1 MREEENAVPEGQRK
15 MSIAGLSWRK
25 APIVRRPEKAP
36 VILLHGF
43 AQTPASWD
51 GVARILQRQ
60 GRRTYAPNLFAPES
74 GPVLRACDC
83 EEELTAPGDAAYDR
97 AGGPTS
103 DLAADPARGVADSP
117 TGDPINHPV
126 ADPLA
131 SLGAV
136 CDRVAAIV
144 RLVAAAEGAP
154 VLVGY
159 SMGGRIA
166 AETMVRHPGLP
177 LAGLVL
183 ESAGLGPAD
192 DAARAALARRNG
204 EWAARLREGGVAAFM
219 DWWETLPLFAT
230 SGSCPRPP
238 ALPSASVAR
247 PTTQKP
253 SLVPW
258 RLGVRT
264 IRRRKARLRLLSP
277 KCEWPVVQFSIWRG
291 LATRNTLPSPPAFA
305 LPVFLPSSW
314 KVPVTMFTW
323 KSPRYSQG
331 PLRSLQGHP
340 LRALCPRSAR
350 RWRDWSCFLAWNSRP
365 WSQNGAKGRTL

>member
-15 MSIAGLSWRK
+15 APAAGLGWRK
-25 APIVRRPEKAP
+25 ESVAGRPEKAP

-51 GVARILQRQ
+51 GVARILQGQ
-60 GRRTYAPNLFAPES
+60 GRRTYAPNLFEPES
-74 GPVLRACDC
+74 GLALRACDC
-83 EEELTAPGDAAYDR
+83 GEALTAPGDAAYDR
-97 AGGPTS
+97 ASGPTG
-103 DLAADPARGVADSP
+103 DLAAGPARGVADSP
-117 TGDPINHPV
+117 TGDPINHPIADKPTSDPASRPTSYSI

-131 SLGAV
+131 SMGAV

-183 ESAGLGPAD
+183 ESTGLGPAD

-230 SGSCPRPP
+230 QRELPP
-238 ALPSASVAR
+238 ATRVVIRADREAHGAETLARSLEAWGAHHQAAESETVAALAQMQVAGRPVLYLAGSRDEKYAALAARVRAADLPAMLVEGAGHNVHLEKPEVFSRAVA
-247 PTTQKP
+247 QLAGAP
-253 SLVPW
+253 SS
-258 RLGVRT
+258 G
-264 IRRRKARLRLLSP
+264 
-277 KCEWPVVQFSIWRG
+277 
-291 LATRNTLPSPPAFA
+291 PSP
-305 LPVFLPSSW
+305 S
-314 KVPVTMFTW
+314 
-323 KSPRYSQG
+323 
-331 PLRSLQGHP
+331 
-340 LRALCPRSAR
+340 
-350 RWRDWSCFLAWNSRP
+350 
-365 WSQNGAKGRTL
+365 

>member
-15 MSIAGLSWRK
+15 APAAGLGWRK
-25 APIVRRPEKAP
+25 APIAGWPEKAP

-43 AQTPASWD
+43 AQTPASWN
-51 GVARILQRQ
+51 GIASALQKQ
-60 GRRTYAPNLFAPES
+60 GRRTYAPNLFEPES
-74 GPVLRACDC
+74 GLALRACDC

-97 AGGPTS
+97 AGGPTG
-103 DLAADPARGVADSP
+103 DLAADPARDVADSP
-117 TGDPINHPV
+117 TGDPINRPV
-126 ADPLA
+126 ADKPTSDPASRPTSHSIADPLA
-131 SLGAV
+131 SMGAV

-219 DWWETLPLFAT
+219 NWWETLPLFAT
-230 SGSCPRPP
+230 QRELPP
-238 ALPSASVAR
+238 ATRVA
-247 PTTQKP
+247 
-253 SLVPW
+253 
-258 RLGVRT
+258 
-264 IRRRKARLRLLSP
+264 IRADREAHGA
-277 KCEWPVVQFSIWRG
+277 ET
-291 LATRNTLPSPPAFA
+291 LA
-305 LPVFLPSSW
+305 
-314 KVPVTMFTW
+314 
-323 KSPRYSQG
+323 
-331 PLRSLQGHP
+331 RSLEAWGAHHQAAESETVAALAQMQVAGRPVLYLAGSRDEKYAALAARVRAADLPAMLVEGAGHNVHLEKP
-340 LRALCPRSAR
+340 EVFSRAVAQLAGAPPSGPSPRSA
-350 RWRDWSCFLAWNSRP
+350 
-365 WSQNGAKGRTL
+365 

>member
-1 MREEENAVPEGQRK
+1 MRGEESAAPEERRK
-15 MSIAGLSWRK
+15 TPAAGLGWRK
-25 APIVRRPEKAP
+25 ESVAGRPEKAP
-36 VILLHGF
+36 IILLHGF

-51 GVARILQRQ
+51 GVARILQGQ
-60 GRRTYAPNLFAPES
+60 GWRTYAPNLFEPES
-74 GPVLRACDC
+74 GLALRACDC
-83 EEELTAPGDAAYDR
+83 GEELTAPGDAAYDR
-97 AGGPTS
+97 AGGPTG
-103 DLAADPARGVADSP
+103 DLAAGPARDVADSP
-117 TGDPINHPV
+117 TGDPINHPITDKPTSDPASRPTSHSI

-131 SLGAV
+131 SMGAV

-230 SGSCPRPP
+230 QRELPPATRAAIRIGREAHGAETLARSLEAWGAHHQAAESETVAALAQMRVAGRPVLYLAGSCDEKYAALAARVRAAGLP
-238 ALPSASVAR
+238 AMLVEGAGHNVHLEKPEVFSRAVAQLAGAPSS
-247 PTTQKP
+247 
-253 SLVPW
+253 
-258 RLGVRT
+258 G
-264 IRRRKARLRLLSP
+264 
-277 KCEWPVVQFSIWRG
+277 
-291 LATRNTLPSPPAFA
+291 PSP
-305 LPVFLPSSW
+305 S
-314 KVPVTMFTW
+314 
-323 KSPRYSQG
+323 
-331 PLRSLQGHP
+331 
-340 LRALCPRSAR
+340 
-350 RWRDWSCFLAWNSRP
+350 
-365 WSQNGAKGRTL
+365 

>member
-1 MREEENAVPEGQRK
+1 MRGEESTAPEERRK
-15 MSIAGLSWRK
+15 APAAGLGWRK
-25 APIVRRPEKAP
+25 ASVAGRPEKAP

-51 GVARILQRQ
+51 GVARILQGQ
-60 GRRTYAPNLFAPES
+60 GRRTYAPNLFEPES
-74 GPVLRACDC
+74 GLALRACDC

-97 AGGPTS
+97 AGGPTGG
-103 DLAADPARGVADSP
+103 LAADPARDVADSP
-117 TGDPINHPV
+117 TGDPINHPIADKPTSDPASRPTSHSI

-131 SLGAV
+131 SMGAV

-204 EWAARLREGGVAAFM
+204 EWAARLREGGVVAFM
-219 DWWETLPLFAT
+219 DWWEALPLFAT
-230 SGSCPRPP
+230 QRELPP
-238 ALPSASVAR
+238 AARATTRADREAHDAETLARSLEAWGAHHQAAESETVAALAQMRVADRPVLYLAGSRDEKYAALAARVRAAGLP
-247 PTTQKP
+247 
-253 SLVPW
+253 
-258 RLGVRT
+258 
-264 IRRRKARLRLLSP
+264 ARLVEGAGHNVHLEKL
-277 KCEWPVVQFSIWRG
+277 EVFSRAVAQ
-291 LATRNTLPSPPAFA
+291 LAGAPPSGPSP
-305 LPVFLPSSW
+305 S
-314 KVPVTMFTW
+314 
-323 KSPRYSQG
+323 
-331 PLRSLQGHP
+331 
-340 LRALCPRSAR
+340 
-350 RWRDWSCFLAWNSRP
+350 
-365 WSQNGAKGRTL
+365 

>member
-1 MREEENAVPEGQRK
+1 MRGEESAAPEERRK
-15 MSIAGLSWRK
+15 TPAAGLGWRK
-25 APIVRRPEKAP
+25 ESVAGRPEKAP
-36 VILLHGF
+36 IILLHGF

-51 GVARILQRQ
+51 GVARILQGQ
-60 GRRTYAPNLFAPES
+60 GWRTYVPNLFEPES
-74 GPVLRACDC
+74 GLALRACDC
-83 EEELTAPGDAAYDR
+83 GEELTALGDAAHDR
-97 AGGPTS
+97 AGGPTG

-117 TGDPINHPV
+117 TGDPANHPIADKPTSDSTSRPTSHSI

-131 SLGAV
+131 SMGAV

-192 DAARAALARRNG
+192 DAARAALTRRNG

-230 SGSCPRPP
+230 QQELPP
-238 ALPSASVAR
+238 ATRAAIRADREAQGAETLARSLEAWGAHHQAAESETVAALAQMRVAGRPVLYLAGFCDEKYAALAARVRAAGLPAMLVEGAGHNVHLE
-247 PTTQKP
+247 KP
-253 SLVPW
+253 EV
-258 RLGVRT
+258 
-264 IRRRKARLRLLSP
+264 
-277 KCEWPVVQFSIWRG
+277 FSRAIAQ
-291 LATRNTLPSPPAFA
+291 LAGAPPSGPSP
-305 LPVFLPSSW
+305 S
-314 KVPVTMFTW
+314 
-323 KSPRYSQG
+323 
-331 PLRSLQGHP
+331 
-340 LRALCPRSAR
+340 
-350 RWRDWSCFLAWNSRP
+350 
-365 WSQNGAKGRTL
+365 

>member
-15 MSIAGLSWRK
+15 APAAGLGWRK
-25 APIVRRPEKAP
+25 ESVAGRPEKVP

-43 AQTPASWD
+43 AQTAASWD
-51 GVARILQRQ
+51 GVARILQGQ
-60 GRRTYAPNLFAPES
+60 GRRTYAPNLFEPES
-74 GPVLRACDC
+74 GLALRACDC
-83 EEELTAPGDAAYDR
+83 GEELTAPGDAAYDR
-97 AGGPTS
+97 AGGPTG
-103 DLAADPARGVADSP
+103 DLAADPARDVADSP
-117 TGDPINHPV
+117 TSDPINHPIADKPTSDPASRPTSHSI

-131 SLGAV
+131 SMGAV

-230 SGSCPRPP
+230 QRELPP
-238 ALPSASVAR
+238 ATRAAIRADREAHGAETLARSLEAWGAHHQAAESETAAALAQMRVAGRPVLYLAGSRDEKYAALAARVRAADLPAMLVEGAGHNVHLEKPEVFSRAVAQLAGA
-247 PTTQKP
+247 PP
-253 SLVPW
+253 S
-258 RLGVRT
+258 G
-264 IRRRKARLRLLSP
+264 
-277 KCEWPVVQFSIWRG
+277 
-291 LATRNTLPSPPAFA
+291 PSP
-305 LPVFLPSSW
+305 S
-314 KVPVTMFTW
+314 
-323 KSPRYSQG
+323 
-331 PLRSLQGHP
+331 
-340 LRALCPRSAR
+340 
-350 RWRDWSCFLAWNSRP
+350 
-365 WSQNGAKGRTL
+365 

>member
-15 MSIAGLSWRK
+15 M
-25 APIVRRPEKAP
+25 PIVRWPEKAP

-51 GVARILQRQ
+51 GVARILQGQ
-60 GRRTYAPNLFAPES
+60 GRRTYAPNLFEPES
-74 GPVLRACDC
+74 GLVLRACDC

-97 AGGPTS
+97 AGGPTG
-103 DLAADPARGVADSP
+103 DLAADPARDVADSP
-117 TGDPINHPV
+117 TGDPASHPTSHSI

-131 SLGAV
+131 SMGAV

-230 SGSCPRPP
+230 QRELPP
-238 ALPSASVAR
+238 ATRAAIRIGREAHGAETLARSLEAWGAHHQAAESETVAALAQMRAAGRPVLYLAGSYDEKYAALAARVRAAGLPAMLVEGAGHNVHLEKPEVFSRAVAQLAGAS
-247 PTTQKP
+247 P
-253 SLVPW
+253 S
-258 RLGVRT
+258 
-264 IRRRKARLRLLSP
+264 
-277 KCEWPVVQFSIWRG
+277 
-291 LATRNTLPSPPAFA
+291 NPSP
-305 LPVFLPSSW
+305 S
-314 KVPVTMFTW
+314 
-323 KSPRYSQG
+323 
-331 PLRSLQGHP
+331 
-340 LRALCPRSAR
+340 
-350 RWRDWSCFLAWNSRP
+350 
-365 WSQNGAKGRTL
+365 

>member
-15 MSIAGLSWRK
+15 APAAGLGWRK
-25 APIVRRPEKAP
+25 ESVAGRPEKAP

-51 GVARILQRQ
+51 GVARILQGQ
-60 GRRTYAPNLFAPES
+60 GRRTYAPNLFEPES
-74 GPVLRACDC
+74 GLALRACDC
-83 EEELTAPGDAAYDR
+83 GEALTAPGDAAYDR
-97 AGGPTS
+97 AGGPTG
-103 DLAADPARGVADSP
+103 DLAADPARDVADSP
-117 TGDPINHPV
+117 TSDPINHPIADKPTSDPASHPTSHSV

-131 SLGAV
+131 SMGAV

-219 DWWETLPLFAT
+219 DWWETLPLFA
-230 SGSCPRPP
+230 SQRELPP
-238 ALPSASVAR
+238 ATRAAIRIGREAHGAETLARSLEAWGAHHQAAESETVAALAQMRVADRPVLYLAGSRDEKYAALAARVRAAGLPAMLVEGAGHNVHLEKPEVFSRAVAQLAGA
-247 PTTQKP
+247 PP
-253 SLVPW
+253 S
-258 RLGVRT
+258 G
-264 IRRRKARLRLLSP
+264 
-277 KCEWPVVQFSIWRG
+277 
-291 LATRNTLPSPPAFA
+291 PSP
-305 LPVFLPSSW
+305 S
-314 KVPVTMFTW
+314 
-323 KSPRYSQG
+323 
-331 PLRSLQGHP
+331 
-340 LRALCPRSAR
+340 
-350 RWRDWSCFLAWNSRP
+350 
-365 WSQNGAKGRTL
+365 

>member
-1 MREEENAVPEGQRK
+1 MRGEESAAPEERRK
-15 MSIAGLSWRK
+15 TPAAGLGWRK
-25 APIVRRPEKAP
+25 ESVAGRPEKAP

-43 AQTPASWD
+43 AQTPASWN
-51 GVARILQRQ
+51 GVARILQGQ
-60 GRRTYAPNLFAPES
+60 GRRTYAPNLFEPES
-74 GPVLRACDC
+74 GLALRACDC
-83 EEELTAPGDAAYDR
+83 GEELTAPGDAAHDR
-97 AGGPTS
+97 AGGPTG
-103 DLAADPARGVADSP
+103 DLAGDPARDVADSP
-117 TGDPINHPV
+117 TGDPINHPIADKPTSDPASRPTSHSI

-131 SLGAV
+131 SMGAV

-230 SGSCPRPP
+230 QRELPPATRVAIRADREAQGAETLARSLEAWGAHHQAAESETVAALAQMRVAGRPVLYLAGSCDEKYAALAARVRAAGLP
-238 ALPSASVAR
+238 AMLVEGAGHNVHLEKPEVFSRAVAQLAGAPSS
-247 PTTQKP
+247 
-253 SLVPW
+253 
-258 RLGVRT
+258 G
-264 IRRRKARLRLLSP
+264 
-277 KCEWPVVQFSIWRG
+277 
-291 LATRNTLPSPPAFA
+291 PSP
-305 LPVFLPSSW
+305 S
-314 KVPVTMFTW
+314 
-323 KSPRYSQG
+323 
-331 PLRSLQGHP
+331 
-340 LRALCPRSAR
+340 
-350 RWRDWSCFLAWNSRP
+350 
-365 WSQNGAKGRTL
+365 

>member
-15 MSIAGLSWRK
+15 M
-25 APIVRRPEKAP
+25 PIVRWPEKAP

-51 GVARILQRQ
+51 GVARILQGQ
-60 GRRTYAPNLFAPES
+60 GRRTYAPNLFEPES
-74 GPVLRACDC
+74 GLVLRACDC

-97 AGGPTS
+97 AGGPTG
-103 DLAADPARGVADSP
+103 DLAADPARDVADSP
-117 TGDPINHPV
+117 TSDPASHPTSHSV

-131 SLGAV
+131 SMGAV

-219 DWWETLPLFAT
+219 DWWETLPLFA
-230 SGSCPRPP
+230 SQRELPP
-238 ALPSASVAR
+238 ATRAAIRIGREAHGAETLARSLEAWGAHHQAAESETVAALAQMRVADRPVLYLAGSRDEKYAALAARVRAAGLPAMLVEGAGHNVHLEKPEVFSRAVAQLAGA
-247 PTTQKP
+247 PP
-253 SLVPW
+253 S
-258 RLGVRT
+258 G
-264 IRRRKARLRLLSP
+264 
-277 KCEWPVVQFSIWRG
+277 
-291 LATRNTLPSPPAFA
+291 PSP
-305 LPVFLPSSW
+305 S
-314 KVPVTMFTW
+314 
-323 KSPRYSQG
+323 
-331 PLRSLQGHP
+331 
-340 LRALCPRSAR
+340 
-350 RWRDWSCFLAWNSRP
+350 
-365 WSQNGAKGRTL
+365 